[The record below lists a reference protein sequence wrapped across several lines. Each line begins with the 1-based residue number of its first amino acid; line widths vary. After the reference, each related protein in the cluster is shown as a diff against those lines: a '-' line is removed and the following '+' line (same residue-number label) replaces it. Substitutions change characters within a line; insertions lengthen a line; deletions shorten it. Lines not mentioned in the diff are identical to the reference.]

1 MRAPVLTAP
10 SFIYKPCPFTSR
22 QRHMVTQAPA
32 QKAKLES
39 TGPVDD
45 LVYWL
50 GLALVV
56 VGLLNVTPAIP
67 GWDELWRSITGIA
80 HFKIRRFPSEWLY
93 PIVFFW
99 MMLIVALK
107 HSMWRSWAGK
117 SASTRRFGL
126 FADFSLV
133 LAAAAISLSYLT
145 ELEAVCLVDVVKG
158 DRAYLMQQALDADIE
173 YAEML
178 GLPIP
183 DTADDPACQSTTG
196 AWLPL
201 ILFASIIVFLI
212 WNIKVWGL
220 PLVLV
225 SLAIAAYT
233 FATVMNWYV
242 NGAEDQNKYLITI
255 LSSEEP
261 RSLTSGREFVRD
273 ALINNTAGLLGRF
286 INVLLLLVFPY
297 IILGALFGRCAGGQ
311 ALIKLAF
318 SATRNLRGGPAHAAV
333 VSSAMFGTITGGPVV
348 NVLSTGVLT
357 IPMMLKRGFSK
368 VFAGGVE
375 AAASSGGSIMP
386 PIMGVAAFI
395 MSAMT
400 GVPYREIIIAAII
413 PALFYFF
420 CLFLSV
426 IFQARKQNIQAV
438 GELTDDMRLTGEDRL
453 HLMQIFL
460 PVLLVLFLLLTP
472 KDAVGCSWISVL
484 LGTVV
489 EHNGDACSVV
499 SMPWIVEL
507 FQNAAGDASAAGW
520 WAVALLLVLMLLDK
534 EFRAKPKKIFD
545 GLAQAGVTVST
556 LYLMFLAV
564 TVIDVCLNFTGLA
577 KFVAVDVLGY
587 LKTFDVSVSSAG
599 FQLFALFLTMLLA
612 VLLGMGMPA
621 VPAYINVAL
630 LMGPMLI
637 GLGIATFTA
646 HMFVFYF
653 AVASA
658 ITPPVALA
666 AFAASTITKA
676 DPMRTGFSA
685 VKSGI
690 VMFTIPFVFAMYP
703 ELLLIDKA
711 VLDPSTGLFLAGYDG
726 GTDLAWLTLLLARL
740 AIALYLVTSALSA
753 YDQSALNAPN
763 IGLRLI
769 IAVLVMFKPVE
780 VFVPAL
786 IAACALI
793 AVHQM
798 RHRSTPQAA

>member
-1 MRAPVLTAP
+1 
-10 SFIYKPCPFTSR
+10 
-22 QRHMVTQAPA
+22 MVKQNQINTPEGNSGA
-32 QKAKLES
+32 
-39 TGPVDD
+39 VDN

-50 GLALVV
+50 GLLLVV
-56 VGLLNVTPAIP
+56 VGLLNVTPSIP
-67 GWDELWRSITGIA
+67 GWDDLWRSVTGISN
-80 HFKIRRFPSEWLY
+80 FKIRRFPTEWFY
-93 PIVFFW
+93 PIMFFW
-99 MMLIVALK
+99 MMLIVAFK
-107 HSMWRSWAGK
+107 HSMWRSWTK
-117 SASTRRFGL
+117 RKIITRRFGL
-126 FADFSLV
+126 FLDVALV
-133 LAAAAISLSYLT
+133 FAAAIISLSYLT
-145 ELEAVCLVDVVKG
+145 ELEAVCLIDVIKG
-158 DRAYLMQQALDADIE
+158 ERAGLVAQALQADIE

-183 DTADDPACQSTTG
+183 DSADDPACKNTTFD
-196 AWLPL
+196 WLPF
-201 ILFASIIVFLI
+201 ILFGSIVIFLLY
-212 WNIKVWGL
+212 NIKVWGF

-225 SLAIAAYT
+225 SLLIATYT
-233 FATVMNWYV
+233 FITVMNWYF
-242 NGAEDQNKYLITI
+242 NGADDQNKYLITI

-261 RSLTSGREFVRD
+261 RSLSSGREFVRD

-286 INVLLLLVFPY
+286 LNVLLLLVFPY
-297 IILGALFGRCAGGQ
+297 IMLGALFGRCAGGQ

-400 GVPYREIIIAAII
+400 GVPYREIIIAAVI
-413 PALFYFF
+413 PAVFYFF

-426 IFQARKQNIQAV
+426 VFQARKQNIQAV

-453 HLMQIFL
+453 HLVQIFA

-472 KDAVGCSWISVL
+472 KDAVGCGWISVL
-484 LGTVV
+484 LGGVV
-489 EHNGDACSVV
+489 ERNGDVCTVV
-499 SMPWIVEL
+499 SMPWIVQL

-520 WAVALLLVLMLLDK
+520 WAVMLLLILMLLDK
-534 EFRAKPKKIFD
+534 EFRAHPRKIFD
-545 GLAQAGVTVST
+545 GLAQAGVTLST

-587 LKTFDVSVSSAG
+587 LKSFDVSVTSAG
-599 FQLFALFLTMLLA
+599 FQIFALFLTMLLA

-690 VMFTIPFVFAMYP
+690 VMFTIPFVFAIYP

-711 VLDPSTGLFLAGYDG
+711 VLDPDTGVFLAGYDG
-726 GTDLAWLTLLLARL
+726 NINWAWLVFLFARL
-740 AIALYLVTSALSA
+740 ALALYLVSSALSA
-753 YDQSALNAPN
+753 YDQRALNVVE
-763 IGLRLI
+763 IFLRLGV
-769 IAVLVMFKPVE
+769 AVLILFKVPVIYGPAICAGIAIIGFHTVRNKPE
-780 VFVPAL
+780 V
-786 IAACALI
+786 
-793 AVHQM
+793 
-798 RHRSTPQAA
+798 QAA

>member
-1 MRAPVLTAP
+1 MFQIGQPQATAAANAP
-10 SFIYKPCPFTSR
+10 
-22 QRHMVTQAPA
+22 
-32 QKAKLES
+32 
-39 TGPVDD
+39 TGVDR

-50 GLALVV
+50 GLLLVV
-56 VGLLNVTPAIP
+56 VGLLNVTPSIP
-67 GWDELWRSITGIA
+67 GWDQLWRSVTGIEY
-80 HFKIRRFPSEWLY
+80 FKIRRFPTEWLY

-107 HSMWRSWAGK
+107 HSIWRSWTDRSVWA
-117 SASTRRFGL
+117 RRFGL
-126 FADFSLV
+126 FMDIALV
-133 LAAAAISLSYLT
+133 VAAAAISLSYLT
-145 ELEAVCLVDVVKG
+145 ELEAVCLVDVLKG
-158 DRAYLMQQALDADIE
+158 DRAGLVAQALQADIE
-173 YAEML
+173 YAQML

-183 DTADDPACQSTTG
+183 DSTDDPACQSTTFG
-196 AWLPL
+196 WLPF
-201 ILFASIIVFLI
+201 ILFGAIVVFLI
-212 WNIKVWGL
+212 YNVKVWGL

-225 SLAIAAYT
+225 SMLIAAYT
-233 FATVMNWYV
+233 FATVLNWYF
-242 NGAEDQNKYLITI
+242 NGADDQNKYLITI

-261 RSLTSGREFVRD
+261 RSLASGREFVRD

-286 INVLLLLVFPY
+286 LNVLLLLVFPY

-318 SATRNLRGGPAHAAV
+318 SATRKLRGGPAHAAV

-426 IFQARKQNIQAV
+426 VFQARKQNIQPV
-438 GELTDDMRLTGEDRL
+438 GDVSDDMKLTGEDRL
-453 HLMQIFL
+453 HLLQIFA
-460 PVLLVLFLLLTP
+460 PVLLVLLLLLTP
-472 KDAVGCSWISVL
+472 KDAVGCSWLSIL
-484 LGTVV
+484 LGSVV
-489 EHNGDACSVV
+489 ETSGDSCRVV

-520 WAVALLLVLMLLDK
+520 WAVALLLVLMFLDK
-534 EFRAKPKKIFD
+534 TFRAAPKKVFD

-587 LKTFDVSVSSAG
+587 LKSFDMSVTSAG

-630 LMGPMLI
+630 LMGPMLV

-676 DPMRTGFSA
+676 DPMKTGFSA

-690 VMFTIPFVFAMYP
+690 VMFTIPFVFAIYP

-711 VLDPSTGLFLAGYDG
+711 VLDPQTGLFLAGYDG
-726 GTDLAWLTLLLARL
+726 NTRWAWLAFLFARL
-740 AIALYLVTSALSA
+740 ALALYLVSSALSA
-753 YDQSALNAPN
+753 YDQRALGGFEIA
-763 IGLRLI
+763 LRLGV
-769 IAVLVMFKPVE
+769 AAFVMFKPAE
-780 VFVPAL
+780 IYGPAIL
-786 IAACALI
+786 AAAAIIAHHLLR
-793 AVHQM
+793 HQ
-798 RHRSTPQAA
+798 RRLKAA